1 MRAGRLAELK
11 EEVMMSVGTFDAAR
25 DAISRT
31 IHYHWKY
38 FLFEGLFLTVLG
50 FFAVVMPVMAGFAV
64 TILFGYLFACIGIFG
79 MITTFILRRAPG
91 FWWSLLSA
99 ILALIVGGW
108 LLFQPTVG
116 LASLTYMLIAF
127 FIVEGGAT
135 IMFAFDHRRAL
146 SGRWE
151 WMLLSG
157 VLDLLLAAVIFVG
170 LPGSIAW
177 ALGLIVGISLVFG
190 GTSMIVMALAANA
203 EAL

>member
-1 MRAGRLAELK
+1 MI
-11 EEVMMSVGTFDAAR
+11 SVGTFDAAR
-25 DAISRT
+25 SANSKT
-31 IHYHWKY
+31 VHYHWKY
-38 FLFEGLFLTVLG
+38 FLVEGIILTVLG
-50 FFAVVMPVMAGFAV
+50 FFAVFLPVMAGFAV
-64 TILFGYLFACIGIFG
+64 TILFGYLFLCIGIFG
-79 MITTFILRRAPG
+79 VITTLIMRRAPG
-91 FWWSLLSA
+91 LWWSLLSA
-99 ILALIVGGW
+99 ILALVLGGW

-116 LASLTYMLIAF
+116 LVSLTYLLIAF

-135 IMFAFDHRRAL
+135 IMFALDHRRAL

-190 GTSMIVMALAANA
+190 GTSMIVMALAADA
-203 EAL
+203 EARVAQR